1 MLIGICGKTNVGK
14 STFFAAATLANVE
27 IGDRP
32 FVTIRANE
40 GVGFVRVKSVCTEF
54 NLKCNPSKGF
64 CNGIFRLVPV
74 KLLDVAG
81 LVRDAHRGRGL
92 GNRFLDDLR
101 RSDVNIVVIDASG
114 GTDAEGRPVPPGS
127 HDPIEDVKLVI
138 EEFKYWL
145 FGLLKKNWVKVSR
158 MVNYSKQRLDKALYE
173 VLSGVGID
181 LHDLNSVLLELGF
194 KLTSVGHVDE
204 DKLLAL
210 SSRLIDVGKPFV
222 IAANKMDVPEARD
235 NIKRIV
241 EEFKDYKVVPVSAEA
256 ELVLRKAS
264 SMGLISYFPGDSSFK
279 ILDESRLS
287 SAQSKALDKVKDYL
301 SEFGSTGIQSSLE
314 IAVFDV
320 LGYKA
325 VFPVE
330 NENRLTDKSGNV
342 LPDVYLLPPR
352 STLKDLAFNVHSE
365 LAASALYGID
375 VRSKRR
381 ISLDTVLEHRSI
393 VKIVSTSRK

>member
-287 SAQSKALDKVKDYL
+287 SAQSKARDKVKDYL